1 MKIKISKSQWNAIGK
16 KAGWV
21 KTANKIREYE
31 LMPASEPKKRQYI
44 RRLEDYKAFHDGD
57 EPDEERKLEI
67 IDVIENPRSG
77 RNNPQNTKKRKRD
90 FSGFGGGAGE
100 VAPLKDQ
107 SGKNVDLSR
116 FDSKDD
122 KLYKAL
128 EKSSPLPKN
137 FKK

>member
-31 LMPASEPKKRQYI
+31 LMPASEPNKQQYI

-77 RNNPQNTKKRKRD
+77 RSNPQNNKKRKRD
-90 FSGFGGGAGE
+90 FSGFGDGAGE
-100 VAPLKDQ
+100 VAPLKDK

-116 FDSKDD
+116 FDNKDD

-128 EKSSPLPKN
+128 KESSPTKDPK
-137 FKK
+137 K